1 MLIIIVFSLPAFNWL
16 AVLSQIAT
24 IYVAIME
31 FRRNS

>member
-24 IYVAIME
+24 IYVAIKV
-31 FRRNS
+31 FRGEA